1 MMDEEREPDGYVLC
15 HGEGMVWGPL
25 PDADFLIAVMD
36 AMTCDC
42 IKSVRPVYFP
52 MGVSMH
58 FHPPEQTLQA
68 AAWADA
74 TNSRLVH

>member
-1 MMDEEREPDGYVLC
+1 
-15 HGEGMVWGPL
+15 
-25 PDADFLIAVMD
+25 
-36 AMTCDC
+36 
-42 IKSVRPVYFP
+42 